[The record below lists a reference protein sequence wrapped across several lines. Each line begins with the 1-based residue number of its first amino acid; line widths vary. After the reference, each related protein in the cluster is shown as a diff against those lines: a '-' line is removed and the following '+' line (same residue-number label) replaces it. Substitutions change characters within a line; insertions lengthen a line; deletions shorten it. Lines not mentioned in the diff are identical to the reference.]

1 MDQIVDKLAQRL
13 ANSTSRRGFLGK
25 LGKAALGA
33 AAVAA
38 GVAAG
43 SGVAFA
49 AVDLRCCTG
58 TGCPSFTC
66 PSGTHA
72 GYSWTCCVSFD
83 CFHKFQKCQDC
94 FNGSNAY
101 VCTYPIGTATTC
113 PC

>member
-1 MDQIVDKLAQRL
+1 MNQIVDKLAERL

-33 AAVAA
+33 AAVVA

-43 SGVAFA
+43 SSVAFA
-49 AVDLRCCTG
+49 NVGLQCCTG
-58 TGCPSFTC
+58 TGCPSFGC
-66 PSGTHA
+66 PSGSYG

-83 CFHKFQKCQDC
+83 CFHRYQRCQDC
-94 FNGSNAY
+94 FNYSNNY
-101 VCTYPIGTATTC
+101 VCTYPIGTNNTC